1 MIPHAGNLFYFQG
14 VSIDRNNYLGHDDA
28 SVATLRG
35 KQGVEENVFKTFTVH
50 MIGPDG
56 QQTTVIFTDIDDE
69 DGRID
74 QIYAAATQVSVELTI
89 QNPSAEVLN
98 DIHSLQRESLGV
110 EEGEEDPQETMI
122 RLLNKPIADIPG
134 AKPLGVNVLRN
145 VGKGYFLAWQIME
158 LKESEIQRIKGF
170 GKISFNAIKSGLYK
184 MFADAGVPLE
194 NVFGLDL
201 DKYKNR
207 LITPE
212 G

>member
-1 MIPHAGNLFYFQG
+1 
-14 VSIDRNNYLGHDDA
+14 
-28 SVATLRG
+28 
-35 KQGVEENVFKTFTVH
+35 

-56 QQTTVIFTDIDDE
+56 QRTTVIFTDIDDE

-89 QNPSAEVLN
+89 QNPSADVLN
-98 DIHSLQRESLGV
+98 DVHSLQRESLGI
-110 EEGEEDPQETMI
+110 EQGEEDPQETMI
-122 RLLNKPIADIPG
+122 RLLNKPIEDIPG
-134 AKPLGVNVLRN
+134 AKPLGVNVLKN
-145 VGKGYFLAWQIME
+145 AGNGYFRAWQIME
-158 LKESEIQRIKGF
+158 LRGGELLKIKGF
-170 GKISFNAIKSGLYK
+170 GKISFNAIKSGLYE

-201 DKYKNR
+201 DNYKDR